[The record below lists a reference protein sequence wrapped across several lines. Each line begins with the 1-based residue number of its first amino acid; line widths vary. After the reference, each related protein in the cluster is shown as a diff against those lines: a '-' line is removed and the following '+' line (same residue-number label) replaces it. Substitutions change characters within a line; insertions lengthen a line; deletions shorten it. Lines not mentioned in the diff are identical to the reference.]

1 MTRKQIGFRILVLSA
16 IFVATVFAADYLALR
31 VRMLHPTPTMPFET
45 ITRVR
50 ILAIPTKTG
59 KYDYQRDAAN
69 PTETITCVHSLFP
82 HFGDTPCLF
91 LKPRF
96 NQPIPI
102 G

>member
-59 KYDYQRDAAN
+59 KYDYQVDAVN
-69 PTETITCVHSLFP
+69 PINSFVRLSSAP
-82 HFGDTPCLF
+82 SS
-91 LKPRF
+91 
-96 NQPIPI
+96 
-102 G
+102 